1 MDELQKLERKV
12 EEAAGSIGWDSELSH
27 PHRATLQLTC
37 RMMFEALKILK
48 SLEEKDGS
56 TRDTG

>member
-1 MDELQKLERKV
+1 MDDLQKLEREV
-12 EEAAGSIGWDSELSH
+12 EGATGSINWDSDLSR
-27 PHRATLQLTC
+27 PHKEVLQLTC

-48 SLEEKDGS
+48 NLEEADGS